1 MRIKT
6 VLVGILA
13 VAAAVL
19 YVRLKASESPEPAL
33 ATVLLEGVPHVR
45 QKPDFCGEACA
56 AMWLGKLGEKH
67 DQDDVFDISGLD
79 PALGRG
85 LHTRELAAA
94 LQRIGFETGE
104 VWHKVAAEIGAVEAL
119 WRDLHAD
126 LVRGVPS
133 IVCMR
138 YDESPDTT
146 EHFRLVLGYDA
157 GKDEVVYHEPALDKG
172 AYRRMDRARFLS
184 LWPLK
189 YETARWTL
197 IRLGLGAKGDLAKPP
212 APRKGARFTNADYA
226 QHVIGLKK
234 KLPHDGFTIVVERP
248 FVVIGD
254 QASHVVRM
262 TARRTVRWAAE
273 MLKEAYFDKDP
284 LHILDVWLFK
294 DKDSYETNAKRLF
307 GSAPSTKFGYYSS
320 ADRALVMNIAT
331 GTGTLVHEIV
341 HPFIEANFPGCPPWF
356 NEGLGSLYEQC
367 SERHGA
373 IWGLTNWRLKGLKKE
388 IRGGTLPSF

>member
-172 AYRRMDRARFLS
+172 AYRRMDRA
-184 LWPLK
+184 
-189 YETARWTL
+189 
-197 IRLGLGAKGDLAKPP
+197 
-212 APRKGARFTNADYA
+212 
-226 QHVIGLKK
+226 
-234 KLPHDGFTIVVERP
+234 
-248 FVVIGD
+248 
-254 QASHVVRM
+254 
-262 TARRTVRWAAE
+262 
-273 MLKEAYFDKDP
+273 
-284 LHILDVWLFK
+284 
-294 DKDSYETNAKRLF
+294 
-307 GSAPSTKFGYYSS
+307 
-320 ADRALVMNIAT
+320 
-331 GTGTLVHEIV
+331 
-341 HPFIEANFPGCPPWF
+341 
-356 NEGLGSLYEQC
+356 
-367 SERHGA
+367 
-373 IWGLTNWRLKGLKKE
+373 
-388 IRGGTLPSF
+388 